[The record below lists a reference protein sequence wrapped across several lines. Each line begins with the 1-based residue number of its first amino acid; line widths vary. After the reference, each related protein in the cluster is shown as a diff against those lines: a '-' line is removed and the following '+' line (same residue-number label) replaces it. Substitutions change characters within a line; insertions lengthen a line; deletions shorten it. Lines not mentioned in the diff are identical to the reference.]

1 MTSDIHHNE
10 QGKTLSRSDTEKRR
24 LEHQAARVFL
34 RCYEA
39 EFGVPMRH
47 IWHNE
52 PAKPDTSCYCQ
63 NERLDLEIAHLY
75 ANESEAQLACG
86 HTIENPLWRYL
97 SDLSGLDL
105 QQRLN
110 TALTH
115 LLRKKATRH
124 YHSQRVWLVI
134 RNASPL
140 WHRGDIL
147 EVVEQLQQQGLAHQ
161 MTHFEQVW
169 IVPDFEGQEALVRVK

>member
-86 HTIENPLWRYL
+86 HAIENPLWRYL

-140 WHRGDIL
+140 WQRGDIL
-147 EVVEQLQQQGLAHQ
+147 EVVGQLQQQGLAHQ